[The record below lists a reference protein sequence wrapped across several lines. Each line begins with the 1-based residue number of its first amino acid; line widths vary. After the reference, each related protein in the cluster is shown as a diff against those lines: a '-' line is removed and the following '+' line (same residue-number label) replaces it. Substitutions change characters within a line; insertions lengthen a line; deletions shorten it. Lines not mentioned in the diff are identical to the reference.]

1 MATASSNPTPTSG
14 ITGSLHYG
22 GSLNPKT
29 AALGPKPQAGRQFK
43 VQKRLETIVRL
54 ENAGFGEG
62 AAAAMLCISVP
73 RLRTIKKSPD
83 YIATRAKLTHGI
95 IINWDGELTQI
106 KEQRKEI
113 LTAQLPAAL
122 AVIANELQRPAI
134 TLAERRHQVDIAK
147 DLLDREGTFAKVS
160 RAEIKPVDKF
170 DFEKTDVVST
180 SIISAIR
187 GVAAPLAATEAG
199 QTEIDKTIELSRSF
213 SNSATLSQ
221 TDQEQALKML
231 EEEARSKGIV
241 LADTRG
247 EEE

>member
-1 MATASSNPTPTSG
+1 MATAPQNPTPTSG
-14 ITGSLHYG
+14 ISASLHYG

-29 AALGPKPQAGRQFK
+29 SALGPKPQQGRQFK
-43 VQKRLETIVRL
+43 AHKRLETIVRL
-54 ENAGFGEG
+54 ENAGFGEA
-62 AAAAMLCISVP
+62 AAAAMLCISVT
-73 RLRTIKKSPD
+73 RLRTIKKSPP
-83 YIATRAKLTHGI
+83 YIAARAKLTHGI
-95 IINWDGELTQI
+95 ILDWDGELAQI

-170 DFEKTDVVST
+170 DFEKTDAVS
-180 SIISAIR
+180 SSVIAAIR
-187 GVAAPLAATEAG
+187 GVAAPLDSTEAG
-199 QTEIDKTIELSRSF
+199 RDKIEETIGLSRAF

-221 TDQEQALKML
+221 TDQEHALKLL
-231 EEEARSKGIV
+231 EDEAKSKGIV
-241 LADTRG
+241 LANIKQ